1 MEKSNWPFKNLT
13 VSLSLPLNEML
24 GTLLANLP
32 DVQVEQDT
40 LINQNS
46 LLLLKLTSG
55 LTKCEAY
62 QTARSRERQFLPE
75 ERNYVNCTE
84 HTEPL

>member
-1 MEKSNWPFKNLT
+1 MEKSDWPFKKLT

-46 LLLLKLTSG
+46 LL
-55 LTKCEAY
+55 
-62 QTARSRERQFLPE
+62 
-75 ERNYVNCTE
+75 
-84 HTEPL
+84 

>member
-13 VSLSLPLNEML
+13 ISLSLPLNEIL
-24 GTLLANLP
+24 GTLLANFP

-40 LINQNS
+40 LINRNS
-46 LLLLKLTSG
+46 LLLLKLTSS
-55 LTKCEAY
+55 LTNCEAY

-75 ERNYVNCTE
+75 ERN
-84 HTEPL
+84 

>member
-1 MEKSNWPFKNLT
+1 MEKSNWPFKKLT

-46 LLLLKLTSG
+46 LLLLKLTSA

-75 ERNYVNCTE
+75 EGN
-84 HTEPL
+84 